1 VTLDEPECWALV
13 RAARH
18 GVLATVHPRRGV
30 DAVPV
35 VYAVVDGRDDRG
47 LDDCGQDDCGQ
58 DDHGQDDR
66 LIVVPVD
73 TVKPKRHL
81 ALGRLANLA
90 ADQRAVLLVEHYGD
104 DWSELW
110 WVRVHVQAVTSGRR
124 REDPAP
130 SWLLALA
137 RRYPEYRTAG
147 TIAAVVA
154 LRPTAI
160 TGWAA
165 RPTRP
170 GSRID
175 P

>member
-1 VTLDEPECWALV
+1 MTLDEPECWARV

-18 GVLATVHPRRGV
+18 GVLATLHPTRGV

-47 LDDCGQDDCGQ
+47 L
-58 DDHGQDDR
+58 DDR

-90 ADQRAVLLVEHYGD
+90 GDQRAVLLVEHYED

-110 WVRVHVQAVTSGRR
+110 WVRVHVTALTSGWRR
-124 REDPAP
+124 QDPAP
-130 SWLLALA
+130 AGLLALA
-137 RRYPEYRTAG
+137 RRYPEYRAAG
-147 TIAAVVA
+147 TIAATVA

-165 RPTRP
+165 RPGPP
-170 GSRID
+170 GTG
-175 P
+175 